1 MPAISPVLPFFSGD
15 AQYRFIGT
23 DWIVVNRQDE
33 FFLEGVKPHGLTE
46 KFAFRHNAKALN
58 ERYYTL
64 TSRHSLLS
72 VLGKGDQV
80 VVLVLM
86 PVFGIPCITI
96 VLITFLLVATFAVGC
111 VGMDLEVAA
120 LSQDSSL

>member
-1 MPAISPVLPFFSGD
+1 
-15 AQYRFIGT
+15 
-23 DWIVVNRQDE
+23 
-33 FFLEGVKPHGLTE
+33 E